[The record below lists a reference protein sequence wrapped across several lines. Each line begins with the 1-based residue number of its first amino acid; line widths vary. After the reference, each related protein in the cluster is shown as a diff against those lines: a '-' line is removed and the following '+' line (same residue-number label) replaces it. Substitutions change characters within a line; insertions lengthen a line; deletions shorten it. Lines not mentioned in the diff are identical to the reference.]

1 MAHVTGGGLAANLAR
16 VLPDELTATLER
28 GTWTPA
34 PVFDL
39 VRRLGDVPQPDL
51 EATLNCGV
59 GMVAL
64 LEPDAVDAAISLLDE
79 LRDPRLGGRRGGGRF
94 RPRRHRRA
102 GRPAPRLV
110 TTVAREGHFIRFYE
124 DFRARVCGNS
134 QPAGSVDAT
143 RTH

>member
-16 VLPDELTATLER
+16 VMPAELHATLDR
-28 GTWTPA
+28 STWTPA

-64 LEPDAVDAAISLLDE
+64 LDPAGTDAAVALLAEHGIDAWVV
-79 LRDPRLGGRRGGGRF
+79 GQ
-94 RPRRHRRA
+94 
-102 GRPAPRLV
+102 
-110 TTVAREGHFIRFYE
+110 VARAAESGGTVELVGQHP
-124 DFRARVCGNS
+124 GW
-134 QPAGSVDAT
+134 
-143 RTH
+143 